1 MVEVKVK
8 VILKV
13 IDEVRAKVISSKC
26 GKMGVV
32 LSLFASTTINV
43 CILYKCNWYSNKY
56 KKEEFLPPKKNIKKK

>member
-43 CILYKCNWYSNKY
+43 CINVIGIQINT
-56 KKEEFLPPKKNIKKK
+56 KKRSFSTKKKH